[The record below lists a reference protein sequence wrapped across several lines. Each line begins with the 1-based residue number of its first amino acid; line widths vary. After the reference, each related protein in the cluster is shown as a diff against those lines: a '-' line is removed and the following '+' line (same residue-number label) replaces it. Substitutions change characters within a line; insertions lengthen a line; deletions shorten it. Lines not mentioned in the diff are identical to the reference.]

1 MTKIK
6 HLPNS
11 NPKTKGITKEELE
24 EMKGLNRVYQ
34 EFKIRIADAEIMKSQ
49 AIDNIKAI
57 ESRMAKFNNDIVEKY
72 SVSDDTKIN
81 MSTGEFQS

>member
-34 EFKIRIADAEIMKSQ
+34 EFRLRIADAEIMKSQ
-49 AIDNIKAI
+49 AIDNVKAI

-72 SVSDDTKIN
+72 DVSEDTKIN